1 MVNRAANATIKGYFY
16 QFDFAIL
23 QLLKAV
29 DEDAKITVEGVEDV
43 DIEDVS
49 NENYIQCKYYAAT
62 DYNHSVIKPAI
73 AAMIVHF
80 KEVGSKTTPLP
91 KYKLYGHYNSGQE
104 KLPERHLITVDF
116 IKTHFLTTTK
126 KEGPAELVHVKNSIS
141 DAEILQFAGQLE
153 IDVFAQS
160 YESQF
165 ESIAKLLTS
174 AIPGATK
181 EDAENLFYP
190 ASINN
195 IRALAIEQS
204 QSARVTTKKR
214 FLKEINNKN
223 FLFSRWLKQYQGSK
237 KYAALVRDKYF
248 KQSAATSIENKAR
261 FFIVNL
267 PRNSLDVG
275 EALDFTLKLSKKFS
289 NRASSRIKDNDRF
302 CPYLH
307 LANTD
312 ESGHRELKKSL
323 RDSAVLFLDGHDF
336 KGSEFYVDSILKGP
350 TSYTETR
357 LKLIDELTDVNST
370 LRGAHRRPIEVFEF
384 YHEIPIAGLNLPQ
397 AALYAA
403 IKVDSF
409 EDIKEMIK

>member
-29 DEDAKITVEGVEDV
+29 DENAQITVEGVEDV

-49 NENYIQCKYYAAT
+49 NEKYIQCKYYAAT

-80 KEVGSKTTPLP
+80 KEVGSKKTPLP

-104 KLPERHLITVDF
+104 KLPERNLITVDF

-126 KEGPAELVHVKNSIS
+126 KEGPAELVHVKNCIT
-141 DAEILQFAGQLE
+141 DAEILQFSGQLE
-153 IDVFAQS
+153 IDIYAQS

-174 AIPGATK
+174 TIPGATK

-195 IRALAIEQS
+195 IRALAIEQN
-204 QSARVTTKKR
+204 QAARVTTKKR

-223 FLFSRWLKQYQGSK
+223 FLFNTWLKQYQGAK

-275 EALDFTLKLSKKFS
+275 NALDLALKFSKKFS

-312 ESGHRELKKSL
+312 ESGHRALKKYL
-323 RDSAVLFLDGHDF
+323 HDSAVLFLDGHDF

-357 LKLIDELTDVNST
+357 LKLIDEVTDLNST

-384 YHEIPIAGLNLPQ
+384 YYEIPIVGLDLPQ

>member
-23 QLLKAV
+23 QLLQAV
-29 DEDAKITVEGVEDV
+29 DEDTRITVEGVEDV
-43 DIEDVS
+43 DIDDVS
-49 NENYIQCKYYAAT
+49 NEKYIQCKYYAAT

-80 KEVGSKTTPLP
+80 KNVGSTKTPLP

-104 KLPERHLITVDF
+104 KLPERQLITVDF

-126 KEGPAELVHVKNSIS
+126 KEGPAELVHAKNNIT

-165 ESIAKLLTS
+165 ESITKLLTS
-174 AIPGATK
+174 TIPGATK

-195 IRALAIEQS
+195 IRALAIEQN
-204 QSARVTTKKR
+204 QAARETTKKR
-214 FLKEINNKN
+214 FLREINNKN
-223 FLFSRWLKQYQGSK
+223 LLFSSWLKQYQGAK
-237 KYAALVRDKYF
+237 KYATLVRDKYF

-267 PRNSLDVG
+267 PHNSLNVG
-275 EALDFTLKLSKKFS
+275 NALDLALKFSKKFS
-289 NRASSRIKDNDRF
+289 NRASSRIRDNDRF

-312 ESGHRELKKSL
+312 EAGHRELKKSL
-323 RDSAVLFLDGHDF
+323 RDSTILFLDGHDF

-350 TSYTETR
+350 TSHTETR
-357 LKLIDELTDVNST
+357 LKLIDELTDLNST

-384 YHEIPIAGLNLPQ
+384 YHETPTAGLDLPQ

-403 IKVDSF
+403 IKVDSL
-409 EDIKEMIK
+409 EDIKEMIR

>member
-49 NENYIQCKYYAAT
+49 NENYIQCKYYSAT

-80 KEVGSKTTPLP
+80 KEIGSKKTPFP

-126 KEGPAELVHVKNSIS
+126 KEGPIELVHVKNSIS

-160 YESQF
+160 YESQY
-165 ESIAKLLTS
+165 ENIAELLTS

-195 IRALAIEQS
+195 IRALAIEQN
-204 QSARVTTKKR
+204 QAERVTTKKR
-214 FLKEINNKN
+214 FLKEINNKS
-223 FLFSRWLKQYQGSK
+223 FLFGSWLKQYQGAR

-248 KQSAATSIENKAR
+248 KQSTATSIENKAR

-267 PRNSLDVG
+267 PPNSLDVG
-275 EALDFTLKLSKKFS
+275 NALDFALKLSKKFS

-312 ESGHRELKKSL
+312 ELGHRELKKSL
-323 RDSAVLFLDGHDF
+323 RDSAILFLDGHDF
-336 KGSEFYVDSILKGP
+336 KGSDFYVDSILKGP
-350 TSYTETR
+350 TSYIETR

-384 YHEIPIAGLNLPQ
+384 YHETPIAGLDIPQ

-403 IKVDSF
+403 IKVDSL

>member
-23 QLLKAV
+23 QLLEAA
-29 DEDAKITVEGVEDV
+29 DEDAQITVEGVEDV

-49 NENYIQCKYYAAT
+49 NERYIQCKYYAAT

-73 AAMIVHF
+73 AAMIIHF
-80 KEVGSKTTPLP
+80 KESGSKKTPLP

-104 KLPERHLITVDF
+104 KLPEKHLITVDF

-126 KEGPAELVHVKNSIS
+126 KEGPPERVHVKNSIT
-141 DAEILQFAGQLE
+141 DAEILQFLNQLE
-153 IDVFAQS
+153 IDIFAQS

-165 ESIAKLLTS
+165 ESIAKLLKST
-174 AIPGATK
+174 IPGATK

-195 IRALAIEQS
+195 IRALAIEKNQA
-204 QSARVTTKKR
+204 ARVTTKKR

-223 FLFSRWLKQYQGSK
+223 ILFSNWLKQYQGAK
-237 KYAALVRDKYF
+237 KYAALVRDRYF

-261 FFIVNL
+261 FFIINL

-275 EALDFTLKLSKKFS
+275 NSLDLALKFSKKFS
-289 NRASSRIKDNDRF
+289 NRTSSRIKDNDRF

-312 ESGHRELKKSL
+312 ESGYRELKKSL
-323 RDSAVLFLDGHDF
+323 RDSGILFLDGHDF
-336 KGSEFYVDSILKGP
+336 KGSEFYVDSILKVP

-357 LKLIDELTDVNST
+357 LKIIDELTDLNST

-384 YHEIPIAGLNLPQ
+384 YHETPIVGLDLPQ
-397 AALYAA
+397 ASLYAA

>member
-23 QLLKAV
+23 QLLNVV

-49 NENYIQCKYYAAT
+49 SERYIQCKYYAAT

-73 AAMIVHF
+73 AAMVVHF
-80 KEVGSKTTPLP
+80 KEVGSKIEPLP

-104 KLPERHLITVDF
+104 KFPDRNLITVDF

-126 KEGPAELVHVKNSIS
+126 KDGPAELIHEKYGIA

-153 IDVFAQS
+153 IDVYAQS
-160 YESQF
+160 YESQL
-165 ESIAKLLTS
+165 EDIIKLLAST
-174 AIPGATK
+174 IPGTTR

-190 ASINN
+190 ASINS
-195 IRALAIEQS
+195 IRALAIEKNQ
-204 QSARVTTKKR
+204 AERATTKKQ

-223 FLFSRWLKQYQGSK
+223 LLFSSWLKQYQGAK

-248 KQSAATSIENKAR
+248 KQSVATSIENKAR

-267 PRNSLDVG
+267 SGNTLDVG
-275 EALDFTLKLSKKFS
+275 DALDLALKLSKKFS

-302 CPYLH
+302 CPYIH
-307 LANTD
+307 LADTD
-312 ESGHRELKKSL
+312 EATHIELKKSL
-323 RDSAVLFLDGHDF
+323 RDSTVLFLDGHDF
-336 KGSEFYVDSILKGP
+336 KGAGFYVDSILKGP
-350 TSYTETR
+350 TSYMETR
-357 LKLIDELTDVNST
+357 LKLIDELTDLNST

-384 YHEIPIAGLNLPQ
+384 YRETPINGLELPQ
-397 AALYAA
+397 TALYAA
-403 IKVDSF
+403 IKVDSL